1 MPALIVAPGAPA
13 AGPDPEADADEP
25 ADGLDELPQA
35 ETIAP
40 STGMDK
46 PMTLPRRMK
55 SRREMRPAAYS
66 SMTWLAISPCPLRR
80 LLSRSSFT
88 GAFS

>member
-1 MPALIVAPGAPA
+1 LIIAPGAPPPP
-13 AGPDPEADADEP
+13 AGDDDPAEVDPDGP
-25 ADGLDELPQA
+25 AVEELDEHA

-40 STGMDK
+40 SNGIDN

-55 SRREMRPAAYS
+55 SRREIRPAAYS
-66 SMTWLAISPCPLRR
+66 SMTWLAISPRPLRS

-88 GAFS
+88 GGLS